1 MSAAVYPPI
10 RFEDHRPRRVD
21 DERQS
26 DYDGEPVRPEP
37 QAERIEQHGTFRMIP
52 DCVLDL
58 GKSDATQLY
67 GTMLR
72 LARSKDY
79 CTASAVDLAK
89 LAKLSDRQVRNMV
102 ALLTEKGMIRVEQ
115 RHVDGMKLP
124 NTYHLIAH
132 LIENETP
139 DTSDRNVV
147 PNDRNDVPVS
157 TERSSYPSERGS
169 DHVKKHVNEKH
180 VEILNP
186 PVSPQGE
193 RAPEPAPKAPTA
205 SRQRFD
211 QFWEAYPSKVG
222 KLAALKAWEKVK
234 PDAALTETIIAAV
247 TAQKGSDRWQ
257 RGYIPNPSTW
267 LNQGRWSDE
276 LPVAAPTEKKRAW
289 NDPKAQRKVF

>member
-89 LAKLSDRQVRNMV
+89 LAKLSEEAPIDEVLGLRADLSDAKATVAKLTEERNHLKRQVSELSAKDGN
-102 ALLTEKGMIRVEQ
+102 AMIRELQIQVNNANNAKWREGEKTKDALKQ
-115 RHVDGMKLP
+115 VYAL
-124 NTYHLIAH
+124 
-132 LIENETP
+132 
-139 DTSDRNVV
+139 
-147 PNDRNDVPVS
+147 
-157 TERSSYPSERGS
+157 
-169 DHVKKHVNEKH
+169 KKELKRLGA
-180 VEILNP
+180 VEIPL
-186 PVSPQGE
+186 
-193 RAPEPAPKAPTA
+193 
-205 SRQRFD
+205 
-211 QFWEAYPSKVG
+211 
-222 KLAALKAWEKVK
+222 
-234 PDAALTETIIAAV
+234 
-247 TAQKGSDRWQ
+247 
-257 RGYIPNPSTW
+257 
-267 LNQGRWSDE
+267 
-276 LPVAAPTEKKRAW
+276 
-289 NDPKAQRKVF
+289 